1 MEIPEKFKSIGSI
14 SAADIIG
21 TGSTAFF
28 WFYIAT
34 IIDPAEY
41 GEIFYIL
48 GIAGIASA
56 IALFAH
62 ENSVI
67 VSVAKKLKI
76 QSTLYFISLCI
87 SFVVSAIIMIL
98 FYKIEPGLVVL
109 GYVINTLAIGD
120 MLGRKHFS
128 SYSRYVLLQKGLTV
142 GLGIGF
148 FYLFGVDG
156 IIFAIAISY
165 SGYIIRSYKGLKD
178 SAINF
183 ELLKPRKEFLV
194 SNYLFGLAVI
204 LRNHLDK
211 IIIPIILSFTV
222 LGNFA
227 FSLQIFAALMI
238 FPSIIYKLI
247 VPHDATG
254 DSTKRIKEITV
265 LVSIC
270 FAIMGIILSPIIIP
284 YFFPAFVDSIIIV
297 QIISIAVIPE
307 TIIVMLTSKI
317 LAIEKSKFLL
327 IGRTIGVVVRVTA
340 IVLLGINFG
349 IYGIAIGFL
358 IACCIE
364 CIFLVIVTI
373 RERKS

>member
-1 MEIPEKFKSIGSI
+1 MEIPEKFKNITSIGV
-14 SAADIIG
+14 ADIIG
-21 TGSTAFF
+21 TGGTALF

-34 IIDPAEY
+34 LIEPEQY

-48 GIAGIASA
+48 GIANIASA

-62 ENSVI
+62 ENSI
-67 VSVAKKLKI
+67 IITVAKKLKI

-87 SFVVSAIIMIL
+87 TILASGIVMIL
-98 FYKIEPGLVVL
+98 FYKIEPGLVVI

>member
-1 MEIPEKFKSIGSI
+1 MEIPEKFKNITSIGV
-14 SAADIIG
+14 ADIIG
-21 TGSTAFF
+21 TGGTALF

-34 IIDPAEY
+34 LIEPEQY

-48 GIAGIASA
+48 GIASIASA

-62 ENSVI
+62 ENSI
-67 VSVAKKLKI
+67 IIAVAKKLKI

-87 SFVVSAIIMIL
+87 SFAASAIIMIL

-120 MLGRKHFS
+120 ILGRKHFS

-183 ELLKPRKEFLV
+183 ELLKPRKKFLV
-194 SNYLFGLAVI
+194 SNYLFGLTVI
-204 LRNHLDK
+204 LRNQIDK
-211 IIIPIILSFTV
+211 IIIPMILSFTV

-227 FSLQIFAALMI
+227 FSLQIFAALLI
-238 FPSIIYKLI
+238 FPHIIYKLI
-247 VPHDATG
+247 LPHDATG
-254 DSTKRIKEITV
+254 GSTNKIKKITILTSV
-265 LVSIC
+265 G
-270 FAIMGIILSPIIIP
+270 FAITGVTASPVIIP
-284 YFFPAFVDSIIIV
+284 YFFPAFIDAISAV
-297 QIISIAVIPE
+297 QIVSIAVIPE

-327 IGRTIGVVVRVTA
+327 IGRTIGVIARVVG

-358 IACCIE
+358 IAYCIE